1 MTFCPISASFCVP
14 PWIVY
19 CILQRVLSLGQYWGS
34 SDTFPIGLE
43 SQTPFCLFSL
53 MLSVLHSLQGNSLSA
68 RGIMNVCFF
77 SPFIS
82 SNWPCLLRVNEGRLW
97 KVETGRCS
105 ALRVG
110 KNLHK
115 VSSSLSVLIIRAIE
129 WKKCYEIVKLQLSNT
144 GLEVDTDT
152 PVKWNFSVSG
162 GPATHCVLT

>member
-1 MTFCPISASFCVP
+1 MIFCPISASFCVP

-115 VSSSLSVLIIRAIE
+115 VSSSLSVLITGPLSEKNVLR
-129 WKKCYEIVKLQLSNT
+129 LSNCNFLIQ
-144 GLEVDTDT
+144 GLKLTQIPQSSEI
-152 PVKWNFSVSG
+152 SVSLVAQ
-162 GPATHCVLT
+162 PPIAC